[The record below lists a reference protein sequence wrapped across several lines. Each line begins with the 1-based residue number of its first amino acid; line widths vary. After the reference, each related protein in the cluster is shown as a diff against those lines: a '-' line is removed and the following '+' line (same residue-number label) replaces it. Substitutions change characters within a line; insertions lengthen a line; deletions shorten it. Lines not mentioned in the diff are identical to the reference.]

1 VKKSVKVRANTPPD
15 SASVPQPKRRS
26 RATTADASSAADTHE
41 IALDHRRSVKGKREV
56 AQIVIR
62 ARRAHGDVILSARP
76 GPKTRELLEEARR
89 WFEMQPEQLDLLGR
103 NSGVSAD
110 AERFASDFDPTA
122 YRELVGIAL
131 AIQFV
136 DHVESPERSGLPA
149 IEGEHFPASATLSR
163 RATSGF
169 VTAADGDRVMTTQGI
184 AYQYLEGGVVA
195 EVELRP
201 EDEDARQQK
210 KAPITYV
217 QAESL
222 KAIARGLDGV
232 DEDVLDVLVANAVTN
247 VPNTKGW
254 YVIDVDAVLE
264 ARGRG
269 VRRRKIEGGKTYRA
283 GYSDDHRD
291 EVLGAVRALS
301 QLYIAVGEV
310 RKAGRRRLRSHRP
323 LLIVEEFV
331 RDEARPTRPVVA
343 IAYRFGEGFDGEH
356 MAQVLAPAALLR
368 LNARTEAA
376 EKTLGRYLIQ
386 RVDRRGQ
393 VVARIADLLSGVGWR
408 IEAGGNRGRIR
419 PRVEMTLQALV
430 EAGVLRRWVYADDS
444 AGGDPRRFAD
454 EALPARGWIERWLDF
469 RIVAHVATALEA
481 ASLPRLQ
488 Q

>member
-1 VKKSVKVRANTPPD
+1 MKKLEKAPDATTPPTE
-15 SASVPQPKRRS
+15 APKKRRARS
-26 RATTADASSAADTHE
+26 KNVPTSKR
-41 IALDHRRSVKGKREV
+41 ALDGSGPLTGRSEPAPISV
-56 AQIVIR
+56 R
-62 ARRAHGDVILSARP
+62 ARRRHGDVILTARQ
-76 GPKTRELLEEARR
+76 GARTRQLLDEARR
-89 WFEMQPEQLDLLGR
+89 WFEMQPEQLDLLGGHS
-103 NSGVSAD
+103 NVLAD
-110 AERFASDFDPTA
+110 AERFASAFDPVA
-122 YRELVGIAL
+122 YRELVGIGL
-131 AIQFV
+131 SIQFV
-136 DHVESPERSGLPA
+136 DHVESSERSGLPA
-149 IEGEHFPASATLSR
+149 VEGEHFPASATLSR

-169 VTAADGDRVMTTQGI
+169 VTATDVDRVTTTQGI
-184 AYQYLEGGVVA
+184 AYRYLEGGTVA

-201 EDEDARQQK
+201 DDEGAERK
-210 KAPITYV
+210 KAPITRV

-222 KAIARGLDGV
+222 RAIARGLDGV

-247 VPNTKGW
+247 VPNSNGW
-254 YVIDVDAVLE
+254 HVIDVDAVLE

-331 RDEARPTRPVVA
+331 RDEARPTRPIVA
-343 IAYRFGEGFDGEH
+343 IAYRFGEGFDGAH

-393 VVARIADLLSGVGWR
+393 VVTRIADLLAGVGWQL
-408 IEAGGNRGRIR
+408 EAGGNRGRIR
-419 PRVEMTLQALV
+419 PRVELTLEALV
-430 EAGVLRRWVYADDS
+430 AAGVLRRWVYADDPT
-444 AGGDPRRFAD
+444 GGDPRRFAD
-454 EALPARGWIERWLDF
+454 EALPSRGWIERWLNFGVVVD
-469 RIVAHVATALEA
+469 VATALEA
-481 ASLPRLQ
+481 ALLTKLQ

>member
-1 VKKSVKVRANTPPD
+1 MKKSDKARDAATPPTV
-15 SASVPQPKRRS
+15 ASEKRRARS
-26 RATTADASSAADTHE
+26 KKAPASE
-41 IALDHRRSVKGKREV
+41 IALDGSRTSTGRSEPVPIAV
-56 AQIVIR
+56 R
-62 ARRAHGDVILSARP
+62 ARRRHGDVILTARQ
-76 GPKTRELLEEARR
+76 GPKTRQLLDEARR
-89 WFEMQPEQLDLLGR
+89 WFEMQPEQLDLLGGHS
-103 NSGVSAD
+103 NVLAD
-110 AERFASDFDPTA
+110 AERFASAFDPVA
-122 YRELVGIAL
+122 YRELVGIGL
-131 AIQFV
+131 SIQFV
-136 DHVESPERSGLPA
+136 DHIESSERSGLPA
-149 IEGEHFPASATLSR
+149 VEGEHFPASATLSR

-169 VTAADGDRVMTTQGI
+169 VTATDVDRVTTTQGI
-184 AYQYLEGGVVA
+184 AYRYLEGGTVA

-201 EDEDARQQK
+201 DDEGAERRK
-210 KAPITYV
+210 KAPITQV

-222 KAIARGLDGV
+222 RAIARGLDGV

-247 VPNTKGW
+247 IPNSNGW
-254 YVIDVDAVLE
+254 HVIDVDAVLE

-331 RDEARPTRPVVA
+331 RDEARSTRPIVA
-343 IAYRFGEGFDGEH
+343 IAYRFGEGFDGAH

-386 RVDRRGQ
+386 RVDHRGQ
-393 VVARIADLLSGVGWR
+393 VVTRIADLLDGVGWQL
-408 IEAGGNRGRIR
+408 EAGGNRGRIR
-419 PRVEMTLQALV
+419 PRVELTLEALV
-430 EAGVLRRWVYADDS
+430 AAGVLRRWVYADDS
-444 AGGDPRRFAD
+444 TGGDPRRFAD
-454 EALPARGWIERWLDF
+454 EALPSRGWIERWLNFGVVID
-469 RIVAHVATALEA
+469 VATALEA
-481 ASLPRLQ
+481 PSLPKLQ